1 MDDVEM
7 RINSLK
13 TKLDAKKD
21 ERTRA
26 QANLEMAEKQL
37 QDVTTK
43 IKDLGYEPTDLP
55 AVIEQLEKSVSDN
68 LAKAERILS
77 EMDGITTEQVMKEVG
92 LQ

>member
-1 MDDVEM
+1 MDNVEM

-37 QDVTTK
+37 QDVTAK